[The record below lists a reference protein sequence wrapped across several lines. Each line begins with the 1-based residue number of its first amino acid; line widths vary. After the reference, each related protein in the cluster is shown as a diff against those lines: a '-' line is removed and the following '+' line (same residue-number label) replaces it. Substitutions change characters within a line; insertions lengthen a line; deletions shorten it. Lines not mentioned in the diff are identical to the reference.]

1 MSFNTINK
9 TTKLHE
15 DILADENPR
24 VVEGKL
30 AKLDKNLI
38 DTFLYAVAIRC
49 QNPNTIDLM
58 VKYGANVNSIYI
70 EGGNTVLMALLV
82 PFYKKKQKYLVKP
95 EIVEALIKHG
105 ADVNAKNDDGK
116 RVLDYANGRK
126 EIVDLLVK
134 YGAKQ

>member
-1 MSFNTINK
+1 MSFYKEI
-9 TTKLHE
+9 KLHE

-24 VVEGKL
+24 VVEEKL

-49 QNPNTIDLM
+49 QNPSTIDLM

-70 EGGNTVLMALLV
+70 DGGNTVLMALLV
-82 PFYKKKQKYLVKP
+82 PFYRKKQKYLVKP

-116 RVLDYANGRK
+116 SVLDYANGRK
-126 EIVDLLVK
+126 EIVDLLIK
-134 YGAKQ
+134 YGAK